1 MLDLTHSLN
10 VCRASAGTGKTFTL
24 AAYYV
29 GLLLSGVSYR
39 NILAVTFTNKA
50 TAEMKERILTYLLA
64 IAQGDSRED
73 AFFEKAQSFM
83 TGNTRATDE
92 QLRTRADVCFRQMLA
107 DYDNVCVSTIDSFL
121 QTLLSGMAQLLGKGA
136 GYSVELDIKRAI
148 ATAVDQI
155 LTTEMTDQLEP
166 IMVDY
171 LQDRLDNEARWDIR
185 KALSIW
191 RKNSMTSLCRCSTAR
206 AKSISTQTISAATK
220 RCWTNGAHAP
230 SSPASLHSE
239 NKWRHNIH
247 PLRRKRFLTT

>member
-73 AFFEKAQSFM
+73 AFFEKAKSFM

-185 KALSIW
+185 KSIIDMAQKLYDESVQMLNSEGKIDFNPDYIRRYKKMLS
-191 RKNSMTSLCRCSTAR
+191 NLSCR
-206 AKSISTQTISAATK
+206 
-220 RCWTNGAHAP
+220 
-230 SSPASLHSE
+230 
-239 NKWRHNIH
+239 
-247 PLRRKRFLTT
+247 